1 LGGLDSLR
9 TLILRSNGLT
19 GPIPSELG
27 GLANLTGLVLSQ
39 NQLTVTI
46 PAELGNLANLAEFN
60 ISINQLTGTI
70 PPELGNLGYLF
81 VYQNL
86 LDGPLPE
93 TLTDLNLISFRFDN
107 TGIYEPA
114 AAAFQ
119 AWLDGI
125 ASLQRTGVLCR
136 NIITVNATIDGVDAN
151 PGDTVCQTVNAGECT
166 LRAAIMEAN
175 ALAGPDDVVVPA
187 GTYVLTIAGQ
197 GEDAAVTG
205 DLDITGDLSIM
216 GAGPAT
222 TIVDGG
228 ALDTVFHIL
237 SGNTVEISGVTI
249 RNGSGSGLGGGGI
262 SNSGNTN
269 TGGGGIRTIGKD
281 TVLTLID
288 STVSDNSTG
297 ASGGGIFSIGG
308 LVNGIR
314 VGSFVTLNNSTVSGN
329 TITGNAG
336 CGGIANLAGTLTLT
350 NSTVSGNTTAAQGGG
365 IYNWVEGTTTL
376 TNSTISGNTAATHGG
391 GIVIESGTVTFKNT
405 IVAGNHHGG
414 SVVPND
420 CTGTL
425 TSQGHNLIEAVS
437 SCTIIGDTTGNIT
450 GQDALLGPLQDNGGA
465 PVPWGQVATSGLLK
479 QPGPRRCGTGGLPS
493 GHHLPRAEHGY
504 RDHPWRR
511 QSPSA
516 GRGRRDP
523 GEYPQSRYP
532 KLRCWGG
539 GTLRRPADFNRP
551 PGYRPTPT
559 DQLCGPAGHRP
570 GNAPGRLPGNFL
582 SGGVPHIDCGVGHRR
597 LGIGAQRSQ

>member
-1 LGGLDSLR
+1 M
-9 TLILRSNGLT
+9 
-19 GPIPSELG
+19 
-27 GLANLTGLVLSQ
+27 
-39 NQLTVTI
+39 
-46 PAELGNLANLAEFN
+46 
-60 ISINQLTGTI
+60 
-70 PPELGNLGYLF
+70 
-81 VYQNL
+81 
-86 LDGPLPE
+86 
-93 TLTDLNLISFRFDN
+93 
-107 TGIYEPA
+107 
-114 AAAFQ
+114 
-119 AWLDGI
+119 
-125 ASLQRTGVLCR
+125 
-136 NIITVNATIDGVDAN
+136 NATIYGVDAN

-249 RNGSGSGLGGGGI
+249 RNGSGGGI
-262 SNSGNTN
+262 SNSGILSLAGSIVSGNTN

-297 ASGGGIFSIGG
+297 ASGGVIFSIGG

-336 CGGIANLAGTLTLT
+336 GGGIANLAGTLTLT
-350 NSTVSGNTTAAQGGG
+350 HSTVSGNTTAAQGGG
-365 IYNWVEGTTTL
+365 IYNWVEDTTTL

-437 SCTIIGDTTGNIT
+437 SCTIIGDTTRNIT
-450 GQDALLGPLQDNGGA
+450 GQDALLGPLPDNGGA
-465 PVPWGQVATSGLLK
+465 TFTHALLA
-479 QPGPRRCGTGGLPS
+479 G
-493 GHHLPRAEHGY
+493 
-504 RDHPWRR
+504 
-511 QSPSA
+511 SPAIDA
-516 GRGRRDP
+516 GSTDCP
-523 GEYPQSRYP
+523 P
-532 KLRCWGG
+532 
-539 GTLRRPADFNRP
+539 PA
-551 PGYRPTPT
+551 T
-559 DQLCGPAGHRP
+559 DQRGIARPLGAGC
-570 GNAPGRLPGNFL
+570 
-582 SGGVPHIDCGVGHRR
+582 D
-597 LGIGAQRSQ
+597 IGAFEAAGAP

>member
-1 LGGLDSLR
+1 LD
-9 TLILRSNGLT
+9 
-19 GPIPSELG
+19 
-27 GLANLTGLVLSQ
+27 V
-39 NQLTVTI
+39 
-46 PAELGNLANLAEFN
+46 
-60 ISINQLTGTI
+60 
-70 PPELGNLGYLF
+70 
-81 VYQNL
+81 
-86 LDGPLPE
+86 PLPE

-107 TGIYEPA
+107 TGICEPA
-114 AAAFQ
+114 DAAFQ

-125 ASLQRTGVLCR
+125 ASLQRTRVLCR
-136 NIITVNATIDGVDAN
+136 NIITLNATIYGVEAN

-249 RNGSGSGLGGGGI
+249 RNGSGGGI
-262 SNSGNTN
+262 SNS
-269 TGGGGIRTIGKD
+269 GIRTIGKD

-336 CGGIANLAGTLTLT
+336 GGGIANLAGTLTLI

-365 IYNWVEGTTTL
+365 IYNWVEDTTTL

-437 SCTIIGDTTGNIT
+437 SCTIIGDTTRNIT

-465 PVPWGQVATSGLLK
+465 TFTHALLA
-479 QPGPRRCGTGGLPS
+479 G
-493 GHHLPRAEHGY
+493 
-504 RDHPWRR
+504 
-511 QSPSA
+511 SPAIDA
-516 GRGRRDP
+516 GSTDCP
-523 GEYPQSRYP
+523 P
-532 KLRCWGG
+532 
-539 GTLRRPADFNRP
+539 PA
-551 PGYRPTPT
+551 T
-559 DQLCGPAGHRP
+559 DQRGIARPLGAGC
-570 GNAPGRLPGNFL
+570 
-582 SGGVPHIDCGVGHRR
+582 D
-597 LGIGAQRSQ
+597 IGAFEAAGAP